1 VLCELVD
8 RLAKAGI
15 KDHPGLA
22 LIRSAMSAI
31 AAEQMANN
39 PEGRVFDDETQRGIR
54 ALIPGARSPQA

>member
-1 VLCELVD
+1 M
-8 RLAKAGI
+8 